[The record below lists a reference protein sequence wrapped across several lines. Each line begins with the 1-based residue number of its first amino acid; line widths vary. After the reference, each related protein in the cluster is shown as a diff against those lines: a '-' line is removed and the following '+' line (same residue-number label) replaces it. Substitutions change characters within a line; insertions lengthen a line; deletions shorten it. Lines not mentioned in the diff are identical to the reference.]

1 MLALTLSA
9 CGGQTAAT
17 VPSSIGAAGS
27 TAPSGSL
34 ASASASAAAGTGSA
48 SSSAAANSAA
58 SVSASIYFEA
68 NGKLV
73 AEQARV
79 DGSDPIRQ
87 ALQALMRGP
96 AEPGHYTDIPQGTKL
111 LDVSAANGAATVS
124 LSPEFFASG
133 GSTAAEMRTGQ
144 VVYTATGFSTVQTV
158 RILES
163 GQPATLGEGLNVAQ
177 PLTRQSLRGV
187 SGA

>member
-1 MLALTLSA
+1 M
-9 CGGQTAAT
+9 
-17 VPSSIGAAGS
+17 
-27 TAPSGSL
+27 SGV
-34 ASASASAAAGTGSA
+34 ANTGVSAAA
-48 SSSAAANSAA
+48 
-58 SVSASIYFEA
+58 SVGASIYFEA

-73 AEQARV
+73 AEQAKV
-79 DGSDPIRQ
+79 DGTGPLRQ
-87 ALQALMRGP
+87 ALQALLKGP

-111 LDVSAANGAATVS
+111 LDVNVANGAATVS

-144 VVYTATGFSTVQTV
+144 VVYTATGFSTVESV
-158 RILES
+158 RILEA

-187 SGA
+187 SVA